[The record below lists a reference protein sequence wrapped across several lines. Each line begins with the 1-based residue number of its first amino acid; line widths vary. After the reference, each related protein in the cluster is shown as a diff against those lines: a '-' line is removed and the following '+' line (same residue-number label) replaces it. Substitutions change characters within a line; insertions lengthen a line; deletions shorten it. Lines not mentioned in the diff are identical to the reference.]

1 MKPARIFLKFRIVA
15 CVFVSLISVG
25 NALSQ
30 SLLNYVD
37 TRVGSAYAETKTAG
51 KFGKGSEEHGQ
62 TVPAAGVPHGM
73 NMWTPQT
80 RDTEKKCVAPY
91 YYADEG
97 MQAEVMGLSRAGM
110 FRFTYDK
117 AGVGYIV
124 VYPNSDEGEATV
136 EYDPAKREIRASTRW
151 HRLRHIIT

>member
-62 TVPAAGVPHGM
+62 TVPAFKSITLDAGGKLL
-73 NMWTPQT
+73 NI
-80 RDTEKKCVAPY
+80 RRKG
-91 YYADEG
+91 ADG
-97 MQAEVMGLSRAGM
+97 GVCTKV
-110 FRFTYDK
+110 TYDGK
-117 AGVGYIV
+117 
-124 VYPNSDEGEATV
+124 PLNDF
-136 EYDPAKREIRASTRW
+136 
-151 HRLRHIIT
+151 RLSHNLLINGGTLLFE

>member
-1 MKPARIFLKFRIVA
+1 MKPAPIFLKFRIVA

-37 TRVGSAYAETKTAG
+37 TRVGSAYTETKTAG
-51 KFGKGSEEHGQ
+51 KFGKGSEEQGQ

-80 RDTEKKCVAPY
+80 RDTE
-91 YYADEG
+91 
-97 MQAEVMGLSRAGM
+97 
-110 FRFTYDK
+110 
-117 AGVGYIV
+117 
-124 VYPNSDEGEATV
+124 
-136 EYDPAKREIRASTRW
+136 
-151 HRLRHIIT
+151 